1 MNCER
6 ARERMVDR
14 WISGLDEAE
23 RMEWS
28 GHLAGCPECRE
39 QNALLDEMWNN
50 LGAFPMEEPGRAMR
64 SNLLHVLE
72 AYRLGAESAARPK
85 RSRVKSGVD
94 WLSGLWPRQPLLQFA
109 VAGLALVL
117 GVAAGTLFTTRGY
130 DQQRI
135 AQLDSEVQQMRQLVA
150 LSLLQQQSASDRLR
164 GVSWSV
170 QVEPAD
176 AEVLAAL
183 ITTLN
188 YDPNVN
194 VRLAAVD
201 ALKRLSANAGARRG
215 LREAI
220 AKQDSPLVQIALI
233 DWVREAKDKAA
244 VETLDALNR
253 QPDVNPA
260 VKERIERT
268 LAQLH

>member
-1 MNCER
+1 MNCDES
-6 ARERMVDR
+6 RERTVDR
-14 WISGLDEAE
+14 WISGLDEAQ

-28 GHLAGCPECRE
+28 RHLAGCAECRE
-39 QNALLDEMWNN
+39 QNASLDEMWNS
-50 LGAFPMEEPGRAMR
+50 LGAFPIEELGRAMR
-64 SNLLHVLE
+64 SNFLQVLE
-72 AYRLGAESAARPK
+72 AYRLGAESAGRPR
-85 RSRVKSGVD
+85 RSPVTAGVE
-94 WLSGLWPRQPLLQFA
+94 WLSGLWPRQPLMQFA

-117 GVAAGTLFTTRGY
+117 GVAAGTLLTASGH

-135 AQLDSEVQQMRQLVA
+135 AQLDSEVHQMRQLVT

-176 AEVLAAL
+176 SEVLAAL

-201 ALKRLSANAGARRG
+201 ALKRFSASQPARRG

-220 AKQDSPLVQIALI
+220 ARQDSPLVQIALI
-233 DWVREAKDKAA
+233 DWVMEAKDRGS
-244 VETLDALNR
+244 VESLENLNR
-253 QPDVNPA
+253 QQDVNPA